1 MKFDVFIRKK
11 ISLFST
17 KEARSLGVSPQLLAL
32 YLKKGFVEKVS
43 HGIYRLTE
51 NENQFLSE
59 TSLEAIITEKI
70 KIIPKGVIGFK
81 TALRLYGLGEVL
93 SSEIDII
100 VPSDNVPKR
109 QLEDVKLYPVPKNV
123 HKISTKVINHI
134 RVTSL
139 ERTLVDLMRR
149 EEMSFSEL
157 VSIYKEAQKK
167 KIPVSLS
174 KMKGLSKK
182 LYAKKAMEIFLK
194 VLL

>member
-1 MKFDVFIRKK
+1 MKFDVFIQKK

-70 KIIPKGVIGFK
+70 KIIPQGVIGFK

-93 SSEIDII
+93 SSDIDII

-109 QLEDVKLYPVPKNV
+109 LLEDVKLYPVPKNV
-123 HKISTKVINHI
+123 HKISTRVINHI